1 MQDFFVSGKT
11 LSNIVMGIQFPVL
24 TNPSIYKS
32 PISMGLFILGYVML
46 NYFII
51 YKPYLTLSQFS
62 KEGDKQT
69 LADFF
74 DVAKDVYPVGRLDHD
89 SEGLLI
95 LTNDKQLNHR
105 LLNPKFEHERE
116 YYVQVDGNITV
127 AALDELANGV
137 VINVDGKNHRTKKC
151 RTRLFDVEPIVPVR
165 NPPIRFRKEIPAPWI
180 SLTLHEGKNRQV
192 RKMTAKV
199 GFPTLRLIR
208 WRIEAITLGHM
219 QPGEMKSLS
228 KQEIYKLLFNEQ

>member
-1 MQDFFVSGKT
+1 
-11 LSNIVMGIQFPVL
+11 MGIWFPVL

-32 PISMGLFILGYVML
+32 PISVGLFILGYVML

-74 DVAKDVYPVGRLDHD
+74 DVPKDVYPVGRLDYD

-105 LLNPKFEHERE
+105 LLNPEFEHERE
-116 YYVQVDGNITV
+116 YYVQVDGNITTD
-127 AALDELANGV
+127 ALNELSNGV
-137 VINVDGKNHRTKKC
+137 LINVDGKSHQTKKC
-151 RTRLFDVEPIVPVR
+151 KARLFDVDPIIPVR

-180 SLTLHEGKNRQV
+180 SLTLTEGKNRQV

-208 WRIEAITLGHM
+208 YRIEAIKMDGL
-219 QPGEMKSLS
+219 QPGEMQELS
-228 KQEIYKLLFNEQ
+228 KKDIYKMLFNE